1 MRWAASS
8 GCIGRAYGERIAQQA
23 LPGQSHCFSATFNG
37 GNPGGGSPSTNREAM
52 VLRDPLARLAGPMCE
67 LEGLTGTNLPRGAHS
82 ELGAWVVVWGKRRGI
97 RVAVC
102 GGGEGRDG
110 EMSKGVGGLG

>member
-8 GCIGRAYGERIAQQA
+8 GCIGRAYGERIARAIPLFFGNVQWWE
-23 LPGQSHCFSATFNG
+23 PG
-37 GNPGGGSPSTNREAM
+37 GGGSPSTNREAM
-52 VLRDPLARLAGPMCE
+52 VLRGPLARLAVPMCE
-67 LEGLTGTNLPRGAHS
+67 LEGLTGTNLPRGAQS
-82 ELGAWVVVWGKRRGI
+82 ELGAWVVVWGKHRGI

-102 GGGEGRDG
+102 GGREGWDG